1 MTQPEPAGLTSNH
14 CSGKKAGLIG
24 ESAERLRL
32 FLHESVKS
40 YEEIEALLFL
50 ARNEGREFGAEDVTA
65 ALNAA
70 AGSLH
75 EALEALANAGR
86 LVHVAPSST
95 GLRYR
100 YAPIDESTRRL
111 VTELEA
117 AYAEQ
122 RMSVMQML
130 STNALDRVR
139 RAAMLRFAN
148 AFRLERSKK

>member
-1 MTQPEPAGLTSNH
+1 
-14 CSGKKAGLIG
+14 LIG

-65 ALNAA
+65 ALNAT

-75 EALEALANAGR
+75 EALEDLANVGR
-86 LVHVAPSST
+86 LVHVARSSA

-111 VTELEA
+111 VVELEA

-148 AFRLERSKK
+148 AFRLERGKK